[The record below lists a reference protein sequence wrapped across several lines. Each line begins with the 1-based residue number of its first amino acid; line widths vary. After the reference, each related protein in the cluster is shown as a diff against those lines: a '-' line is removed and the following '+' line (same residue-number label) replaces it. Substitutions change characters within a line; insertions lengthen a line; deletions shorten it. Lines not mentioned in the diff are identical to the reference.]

1 MHDIRKLGLQAFT
14 TPDGMTG
21 SAQVQVMAREI
32 DFVTSFG
39 KNLQAL
45 LDILGITRM
54 IRKENG
60 SELKTKSEV
69 IGRVSQT
76 FHVWH
81 DNPRQR
87 GTVSGILAEIKA
99 MCRILEHTENYAW
112 QIRDMSQQILPDTTT
127 KQPLLHGVLEVEFQ
141 FS

>member
-1 MHDIRKLGLQAFT
+1 MYDTFLP
-14 TPDGMTG
+14 PDGTPYP
-21 SAQVQVMAREI
+21 
-32 DFVTSFG
+32 FVYLADSRQ
-39 KNLQAL
+39 NDQ
-45 LDILGITRM
+45 
-54 IRKENG
+54 N
-60 SELKTKSEV
+60 TKSEV

-81 DNPRQR
+81 DNPKQR
-87 GTVSGILAEIKA
+87 GTVSRILAEIKA

-112 QIRDMSQQILPDTTT
+112 QIRDVSQQMLPDTTT

>member
-1 MHDIRKLGLQAFT
+1 MDPQQELFSEFLVSLKEKYKDTDTGVYDTFLPPEG
-14 TPDGMTG
+14 TPYP
-21 SAQVQVMAREI
+21 
-32 DFVTSFG
+32 FVYLADSRQ
-39 KNLQAL
+39 NDQ
-45 LDILGITRM
+45 
-54 IRKENG
+54 N
-60 SELKTKSEV
+60 TKSEV

-87 GTVSGILAEIKA
+87 GTVSSILGEIKA

-112 QIRDMSQQILPDTTT
+112 QIRDVSQQILPDTTT

>member
-1 MHDIRKLGLQAFT
+1 MDPQQELFSEFLISLKEKYKGTDTDVYDTFL
-14 TPDGMTG
+14 PPEGMPYP
-21 SAQVQVMAREI
+21 
-32 DFVTSFG
+32 FVYLADS
-39 KNLQAL
+39 QQS
-45 LDILGITRM
+45 DQD
-54 IRKENG
+54 
-60 SELKTKSEV
+60 TKSEV

-87 GTVSGILAEIKA
+87 GTVSAILTEIKA

-112 QIRDMSQQILPDTTT
+112 QIRDVSQQILPDTTT
-127 KQPLLHGVLEVEFQ
+127 KQPLFHGVLEVEFQ

>member
-1 MHDIRKLGLQAFT
+1 MDPQQELFSTLLVELRKKYKDMDTGVYDTFLP
-14 TPDGMTG
+14 PDGTPYP
-21 SAQVQVMAREI
+21 
-32 DFVTSFG
+32 FVYLADSRQ
-39 KNLQAL
+39 NDQ
-45 LDILGITRM
+45 
-54 IRKENG
+54 N
-60 SELKTKSEV
+60 TKSEV

-81 DNPRQR
+81 DNPKQR
-87 GTVSGILAEIKA
+87 GTVSRILAEIKA

-112 QIRDMSQQILPDTTT
+112 QIRDVSQQILPDTTT